1 MSNIK
6 IRIEKNLS
14 VMDTG
19 FRRTIDSMFRMIN
32 TQFTFNRHAWRP
44 HTNIF
49 EMDREFVVTAEL
61 AGVDISDIHVETDQR
76 TLKISGI
83 RRERPYRE
91 EGSFLLAEI
100 PSGYFEMIF
109 TLPSLIVTEAVTASY
124 SDGILQIR
132 LKKMTH
138 EIIQSIIVRSI

>member
-1 MSNIK
+1 MSDVK

-14 VMDTG
+14 VSDTE
-19 FRRTIDSMFRMIN
+19 FRRYIDSIFRMIN
-32 TQFTFNRHAWRP
+32 TQFTVHRHAWRP

-49 EMDREFVVTAEL
+49 EMDREIVVTAEL

-76 TLKISGI
+76 TLKISGV
-83 RRERPYRE
+83 RRQRPHRE

-100 PSGYFEMIF
+100 PSGYFERIF
-109 TLPSLIVTEAVTASY
+109 TLPSLIVAEAITASY
-124 SDGILQIR
+124 SDGLLQVR

-138 EIIQSIIVRSI
+138 DIVQTITVRSI

>member
-14 VMDTG
+14 AVDTD
-19 FRRTIDSMFRMIN
+19 FRRTIDSMFHMIN
-32 TQFTFNRHAWRP
+32 TQFTLNRHAWRP

-49 EMDREFVVTAEL
+49 EMDREIVVTAEL
-61 AGVDISDIHVETDQR
+61 AGVDISDIQVVTDQR

-83 RRERPYRE
+83 RRERPYQE

-100 PSGYFEMIF
+100 PSGYFERIF
-109 TLPSLIVTEAVTASY
+109 TLPSLIDAEAVTASY
-124 SDGILQIR
+124 SDGLLQIR
-132 LKKMTH
+132 LKKMTR
-138 EIIQSIIVRSI
+138 ELIQTITVRAI